1 MEPIMKTIL
10 SEKLAKFHIS
20 FRLAISTILTVLLIG
35 TVAVTGILSYVNIT
49 RDTKE
54 LSAQVL
60 DQTSLRISLWV
71 GNLLYKAH
79 DQSEV
84 NRSFLGAIKLNQE
97 SLTKLARYW
106 QRVMTAQPYFT
117 FLSVDLESD
126 VLLSIERMQDGK
138 FTVREAHVDRK
149 HGTIE
154 ILDFWPE
161 DYPKRKFY
169 ARKKIQMTS
178 TSGRLSWY
186 IKAKEAGRP
195 VWTDARTIR
204 LGAEAFPGITYAAPF
219 YDKDGK
225 LLGVTTV
232 DFNITAISE
241 FLAKNRVG
249 KAGFAFIIE
258 KPADGEPR
266 VIAFPKPDIL
276 TRAVMDS
283 RGRTQYEFVPTT
295 SLSEDRVVHFMEKF
309 SQISLKHPGAS
320 LRTFDFTSEGTDY
333 FGSYHLMTGKELP
346 GWTIALVIPRDEIMG
361 PVKRNNRQTLGIG
374 LASFFVILIVGAW
387 LSMRI
392 SKPLDKI
399 ARETK
404 AIGQFEL
411 EAKPLGHSVFK
422 EVDQLMVATQNMKT
436 GLRSFQKYVPAD
448 LVREIMASGQET
460 ELGGRRENLTMFFSD
475 IKGFTSIS
483 EIISPESLVEQMA
496 EYLGAMSD
504 EIRKDPPGTVD
515 KFIGDSIMAFWG
527 APTPNPDHATS
538 SCRAALLCQERLGQL
553 REKWKQEGKP
563 LFFQR
568 IGIYTGEVIV
578 GNIGSETRMNY
589 TVIGDAVNMASRLEG
604 LNKSYG
610 TEIII
615 GDTTCDLVKEELVV
629 RPLDLV
635 SVVGSTKGIK
645 IYELIGEKKNT
656 DEQKIQVAELCA
668 TGLEL
673 YLDRRWNEAME
684 HYKKVLELSPEDQPA
699 FMMLERCRLHLEN
712 PPPGDWS
719 GIHRIE
725 SK

>member
-1 MEPIMKTIL
+1 ESL
-10 SEKLAKFHIS
+10 V
-20 FRLAISTILTVLLIG
+20 RLA
-35 TVAVTGILSYVNIT
+35 
-49 RDTKE
+49 
-54 LSAQVL
+54 
-60 DQTSLRISLWV
+60 
-71 GNLLYKAH
+71 H
-79 DQSEV
+79 
-84 NRSFLGAIKLNQE
+84 
-97 SLTKLARYW
+97 YW
-106 QRVMTAQPYFT
+106 QRVMEAQPLFT
-117 FLSVDLESD
+117 FLSVRLETD

-138 FTVREAHVDRK
+138 FTIREAHIDRK
-149 HGTIE
+149 NQTIE
-154 ILDFWPE
+154 RFDFWPE

-169 ARKKIQMTS
+169 DRDKIQMTS
-178 TSGRLSWY
+178 TVGLPSWY

-225 LLGVTTV
+225 LLGVSTI

-241 FLAKNRVG
+241 FLAKNKVG

-258 KPADGEPR
+258 KPVDGEPH
-266 VIAFPKPDIL
+266 VIAYPKPEIL
-276 TRAVMDS
+276 THAVTDS
-283 RGRTQYEFVPTT
+283 RGRTQYEFVPTG
-295 SLSEDRVVHFMEKF
+295 SLSDDRVIRFMEKF
-309 SQISLKHPGAS
+309 SQVSLKHPGAT
-320 LRTFDFTSEGTDY
+320 LQTFDFTSEGTDY

-346 GWTIALVIPRDEIMG
+346 GWSIALVLPRDEIMG
-361 PVKRNNRQTLGIG
+361 PVKRNNRQTFIIG
-374 LASFFVILIVGAW
+374 LVSFFLILIASAW
-387 LSMRI
+387 ISIRI
-392 SKPLDKI
+392 SNPLGKI
-399 ARETK
+399 AHETE

-411 EAKPLGHSVFK
+411 EAQPLGHSIFK

-460 ELGGRRENLTMFFSD
+460 ELGGRRETLTIFFSD

-483 EIISPESLVEQMA
+483 EVLSPESLVEQMA
-496 EYLGAMSD
+496 EYLQAMSN

-527 APTPNPDHATS
+527 APMPNPDHAPS
-538 SCRAALLCQERLGQL
+538 ACRAALLCQERLGQL
-553 REKWKQEGKP
+553 REKWTQEGKP

-578 GNIGSETRMNY
+578 GNIGSESRMNY
-589 TVIGDAVNMASRLEG
+589 TVIGDTVNIASRLEG
-604 LNKSYG
+604 LNKYYG
-610 TEIII
+610 TPIII
-615 GDTTCDLVKEELVV
+615 GHNTCELVKEEFVV

-645 IYELIGEKKNT
+645 IYELLGEKKNT
-656 DEQKIQVAELCA
+656 DEQKARVAELCA

-673 YLDRRWNEAME
+673 FLNRRWNEAME
-684 HYKKVLELSPEDQPA
+684 SYKKVLELSPGDQPA
-699 FMMLERCRLHLEN
+699 LMMLERCRLHLEN
-712 PPPGDWS
+712 PPPDDWT

>member
-1 MEPIMKTIL
+1 MRNTL
-10 SEKLAKFHIS
+10 SDKIAKVHVS
-20 FRLAISTILTVLLIG
+20 FRMAISTILTVLLIG
-35 TVAVTGILSYVNIT
+35 TVAVTGILSYVNLT
-49 RDTKE
+49 KDTKE

-84 NRSFLGAIKLNQE
+84 NRSFLGAIKLNKE
-97 SLTKLARYW
+97 SLTKLAHYW
-106 QRVMTAQPYFT
+106 QRVMMAQPYFT
-117 FLSVDLESD
+117 FFSVDLESD
-126 VLLSIERMQDGK
+126 VLLSIERMQDEK
-138 FTVREAHVDRK
+138 FTIREAHVDRK
-149 HGTIE
+149 RATVE
-154 ILDFWPE
+154 IFDFWPE

-169 ARKKIQMTS
+169 TRKKIQMTS
-178 TSGRLSWY
+178 TSARPPWY
-186 IKAKEAGRP
+186 INAKEAGCP

-225 LLGVTTV
+225 LLGVMTI
-232 DFNITAISE
+232 DYNITVISE
-241 FLAKNRVG
+241 FLVKNRVG
-249 KAGFAFIIE
+249 KVGFAFIIE

-266 VIAFPKPDIL
+266 VIACPKPEIL
-276 TRAVMDS
+276 THAVTDS
-283 RGRTQYEFVPTT
+283 RGRTQYEFVPTG
-295 SLSEDRVVHFMEKF
+295 SLSDDRIVRFMEKF
-309 SQISLKHPGAS
+309 SQASLKHPGAS

-361 PVKRNNRQTLGIG
+361 PVKRNNRHTLVIG
-374 LASFFVILIVGAW
+374 LASFFVILIVSAW
-387 LSMRI
+387 ISMRI

-399 ARETK
+399 ACETE

-411 EAKPLGHSVFK
+411 EAKPLGRSVFK

-460 ELGGRRENLTMFFSD
+460 ELGGHRETLTMFFSD

-483 EIISPESLVEQMA
+483 EVISPESLVEQMA
-496 EYLGAMSD
+496 EYLGAMSN

-527 APTPNPDHATS
+527 APTPNTDHAPS
-538 SCRAALLCQERLGQL
+538 ACRAALLCQERLGPL

-610 TEIII
+610 TQIII
-615 GDTTCDLVKEELVV
+615 GDTTCDLVKEEFVV
-629 RPLDLV
+629 RPLDIV

-645 IYELIGEKKNT
+645 IYELFGEKRNT

-673 YLDRRWNEAME
+673 YLNRRWNEAIV

-699 FMMLERCRLHLEN
+699 LMMLERCRLHLEN
-712 PPPGDWS
+712 PPPDDWT

>member
-1 MEPIMKTIL
+1 MRTKL
-10 SEKLAKFHIS
+10 SDKLAKVHVS
-20 FRLAISTILTVLLIG
+20 FRMAISTILTVLLIG
-35 TVAVTGILSYVNIT
+35 TVAVTGILSYVNLT
-49 RDTKE
+49 KDTKE
-54 LSAQVL
+54 LSEQIL

-84 NRSFLGAIKLNQE
+84 NRSFLGAIKLNKE
-97 SLTKLARYW
+97 SLTKLAHYW

-117 FLSVDLESD
+117 FFSADLESD
-126 VLLSIERMQDGK
+126 ILLSIERIQDGK
-138 FTVREAHVDRK
+138 FTIREAHVDRK
-149 HGTIE
+149 HATIE
-154 ILDFWPE
+154 IFDFWPE

-178 TSGRLSWY
+178 ASARLPWY

-225 LLGVTTV
+225 LLGVMTI
-232 DFNITAISE
+232 DYNITAISE
-241 FLAKNRVG
+241 FLVKNRVG

-258 KPADGEPR
+258 KPADGDMR
-266 VIAFPKPDIL
+266 VIACPKPEIL
-276 TRAVMDS
+276 TRAVTDS
-283 RGRTQYEFVPTT
+283 RGRIQYEFVPIRN
-295 SLSEDRVVHFMEKF
+295 LSDDRIVRFMEKF
-309 SQISLKHPGAS
+309 SQATLKHPGAS

-346 GWTIALVIPRDEIMG
+346 RWTIALVIPRDEIMG
-361 PVKRNNRQTLGIG
+361 PVKRNNRQTLIIG
-374 LASFFVILIVGAW
+374 LASFFVILIVSAW
-387 LSMRI
+387 ISLRI

-399 ARETK
+399 ARESE

-411 EAKPLGHSVFK
+411 EAKPLGRSVFK
-422 EVDQLMVATQNMKT
+422 EVDQLMIATQNMKT

-460 ELGGRRENLTMFFSD
+460 ELGGRRETLTMFFSD

-483 EIISPESLVEQMA
+483 EVISPESLVEQMA
-496 EYLGAMSD
+496 EYLGVMSN

-527 APTPNPDHATS
+527 APTPNPDHAPS
-538 SCRAALLCQERLGQL
+538 ACHAALLCQERLGQL

-568 IGIYTGEVIV
+568 VGIYTGEVIV

-604 LNKSYG
+604 LNKSYS
-610 TEIII
+610 TQIII
-615 GDTTCDLVKEELVV
+615 GDTTCDLVKEEFIV

-645 IYELIGEKKNT
+645 IYELIGEKKT
-656 DEQKIQVAELCA
+656 PDEQEIQVAELCA

-673 YLDRRWNEAME
+673 YLNRRWNEAME
-684 HYKKVLELSPEDQPA
+684 HYKKVLELSPGDQPSII
-699 FMMLERCRLHLEN
+699 MLERCRLYLEN
-712 PPPGDWS
+712 RPPDDWT